1 MKDNKNQI
9 LRILKNLKIHNI
21 VIIVQ
26 IVKISYMDYVMDLCV
41 MEDGVTIK
49 CNKYIIGMI
58 KNLEIILTIERI
70 NLDQNIVIMHP
81 NV

>member
-1 MKDNKNQI
+1 
-9 LRILKNLKIHNI
+9 
-21 VIIVQ
+21 
-26 IVKISYMDYVMDLCV
+26 MDLCV

-49 CNKYIIGMI
+49 CNKCIIGMI